1 MLSVPSREHVA
12 PADRPPGPVNQGRD
26 HGRQRAPI
34 GNCGATGI
42 MQPRQPLPWP
52 PRLRFDTPA
61 WQKLLPSFARSV
73 AAIMPPPSSRI
84 GQSACQM
91 LSGLFRNCL
100 RGLGPYSLARPKH
113 DNKKRVG
120 IKDLCGVSAGLPRFV
135 CGLKSELR

>member
-1 MLSVPSREHVA
+1 VYMLSVPSREHVA

-42 MQPRQPLPWP
+42 MPQRQPLPWP
-52 PRLRFDTPA
+52 PRLRFDT
-61 WQKLLPSFARSV
+61 QKLLPSFARSV

-84 GQSACQM
+84 GQFARQM

-100 RGLGPYSLARPKH
+100 RGLGPCSLARPKH

-120 IKDLCGVSAGLPRFV
+120 IKELCRVFAGSPSFV